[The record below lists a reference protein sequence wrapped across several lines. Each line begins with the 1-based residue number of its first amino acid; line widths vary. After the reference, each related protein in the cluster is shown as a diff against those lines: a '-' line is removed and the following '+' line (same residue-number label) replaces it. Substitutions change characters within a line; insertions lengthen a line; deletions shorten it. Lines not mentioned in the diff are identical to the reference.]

1 MAAVRGGVRLR
12 TLKRWLFLYLGF
24 ACYGLAIGLM
34 VRARLGLGPW
44 DAFHQGAAR
53 QLGISIGTAAM
64 LAGAVVML
72 LWIPLKQKPGI
83 GTVLNVLSIGPL
95 TNLALA
101 YIPAPE
107 NMIIRWAMML
117 GGIVIISIGSACYL
131 SAKFGAG
138 PRDGL
143 MLGLHKRFG
152 LSIRVARSLVEISV
166 LAMGWWLGG
175 TVGAGTIAFACL
187 IGPLV
192 HAMLDLEKK
201 VGWAR

>member
-1 MAAVRGGVRLR
+1 VT
-12 TLKRWLFLYLGF
+12 TLKRWLLLYLGF
-24 ACYGLAIGLM
+24 AYYGLAIGLM

-53 QLGISIGTAAM
+53 QLGLSIGTASMLTGAMVM
-64 LAGAVVML
+64 LA
-72 LWIPLKQKPGI
+72 WIPLKQKPGI
-83 GTVLNVLSIGPL
+83 GTVLNVLSIGPM
-95 TNLALA
+95 TNIALH

-107 NMIIRWAMML
+107 DFVLRWAMML
-117 GGIVIISIGSACYL
+117 TGIVTISFGSALYL
-131 SAKFGAG
+131 SSRLGAG

-143 MLGLHKRFG
+143 MLGLSKRFG

-166 LAMGWWLGG
+166 LAAGWWLGG

-192 HAMLDLEKK
+192 HAMLDFSKK
-201 VGWAR
+201 FRLAG

>member
-1 MAAVRGGVRLR
+1 MT

-53 QLGISIGTAAM
+53 QLGISIGTASM
-64 LAGAVVML
+64 IAGAMVML

-95 TNLALA
+95 TNVALA

-107 NMIIRWAMML
+107 NLLLRWAMML
-117 GGIVIISIGSACYL
+117 AGIVTISFGSALYL

-143 MLGLHKRFG
+143 MLGLRKRFG

-166 LAMGWWLGG
+166 LAVGWWLGG
-175 TVGAGTIAFACL
+175 TVGAGTLAFACL

-192 HAMLDLEKK
+192 HAMLDFEKR
-201 VGWAR
+201 VGFVR

>member
-1 MAAVRGGVRLR
+1 
-12 TLKRWLFLYLGF
+12 LKRWFLLFLGF

-44 DAFHQGAAR
+44 DAFHQGLAR
-53 QLGISIGTAAM
+53 QLGLSIGTAAM
-64 LAGAVVML
+64 ITGAFVML
-72 LWIPLKQKPGI
+72 AWIPLKQKPGI
-83 GTVLNVLSIGPL
+83 GTVLNVLTIGPM
-95 TNLALA
+95 TNIALY

-107 NMIIRWAMML
+107 DYALRWAMML
-117 GGIVIISIGSACYL
+117 AGIVIISIGSAIYL
-131 SAKFGAG
+131 SSRLGAG

-152 LSIRVARSLVEISV
+152 LSIRMARSIVEISV
-166 LAMGWWLGG
+166 LAVGWWLGG

-201 VGWAR
+201 VGLAR